1 MGFSFLVKSVE
12 SSCLL
17 LVRTSCAARDVELG
31 MILRGNVS
39 GECILLLFFPTFVAS
54 NLDLTPCLGSQQG
67 ADDEITLVDLPQI
80 SEYVQVKYTGICSLV
95 LIFKASI
102 DE

>member
-12 SSCLL
+12 SSCFL

-31 MILRGNVS
+31 MILGRKCVWRVH
-39 GECILLLFFPTFVAS
+39 IVAFFPTLVAS
-54 NLDLTPCLGSQQG
+54 NLDLTPCLGSKQG
-67 ADDEITLVDLPQI
+67 ADDEITLVDLSQI
-80 SEYVQVKYTGICSLV
+80 SGYVQVKYTGICALV

-102 DE
+102 NE